1 LKKGKIMSQAKRFL
15 GFGILLLACLSFT
28 SFSRSQANTNSVNQS
43 QQADNG
49 QTMQALLS
57 EVRQLRLAI
66 QRSNLNAYHAQV
78 TFERVRMQQ
87 QRVDRLNE
95 KLSEVREQIAK
106 IKMEQTQLPEQ
117 ARAAEGRLSQE
128 TDPARRRSLE
138 DMQKGLKY
146 EIERLSQM
154 EAHGRETES
163 QLNGQLQIEQAKLSE
178 LNDSLDALQKELEI
192 EGKPQQP
199 GVKRQ

>member
-1 LKKGKIMSQAKRFL
+1 MSQAQRFL
-15 GFGILLLACLSFT
+15 AFGILLLVCLSFT
-28 SFSRSQANTNSVNQS
+28 SFSRPQANTNSVNQP
-43 QQADNG
+43 QQGDSG
-49 QTMQALLS
+49 QTMQALLN

-106 IKMEQTQLPEQ
+106 IKMEQARLPEQ
-117 ARAAEGRLSQE
+117 ARVAEGSLSQE

-154 EAHGRETES
+154 ETNLRETES

-178 LNDSLDALQKELEI
+178 LNDSLDALQKELEV

-199 GVKRQ
+199 GGKRQ